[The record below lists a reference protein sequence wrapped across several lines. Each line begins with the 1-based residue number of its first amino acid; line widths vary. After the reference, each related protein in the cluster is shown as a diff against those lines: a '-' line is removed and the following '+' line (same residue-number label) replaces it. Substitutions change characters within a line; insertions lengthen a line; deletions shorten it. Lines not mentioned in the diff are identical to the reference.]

1 MSSSVKRIEIMAT
14 YTFPVSIQTMIKEQ
28 AGTVIYYPQVI
39 QLGNQ
44 YIQQIINMAIIEQV
58 QNLIQQ
64 QYIEQG
70 AESFSEMIGLYE
82 IKTNERNILSL
93 SLSNYAYAA
102 QHAHGLTLMTSLTFD
117 ISTGKVYQLGDLFK
131 RGSNYQE
138 VLDELIDQQI
148 KSRDIPVINQYPGI
162 LPDQD
167 FYLADKALVIY
178 YPLYMFTPYYYGF
191 PMFPISVYEL
201 EGITNEKGPLGLLA
215 TNN

>member
-1 MSSSVKRIEIMAT
+1 MSS
-14 YTFPVSIQTMIKEQ
+14 FPVSIQTMIKEQ

-102 QHAHGLTLMTSLTFD
+102 QHTPGLTLMTSLTLE
-117 ISTGKVYQLGDLFK
+117 ISTRKGYQLGD
-131 RGSNYQE
+131 
-138 VLDELIDQQI
+138 
-148 KSRDIPVINQYPGI
+148 
-162 LPDQD
+162 
-167 FYLADKALVIY
+167 
-178 YPLYMFTPYYYGF
+178 
-191 PMFPISVYEL
+191 
-201 EGITNEKGPLGLLA
+201 
-215 TNN
+215 